1 MNDTPLA
8 VPAQAKIVE
17 GLRWQ
22 AAACARIGSPLYAGL
37 LERAAA
43 DVEAGGP
50 CRHVL
55 AGHEGDD
62 PRSMLPLRFMGAVH
76 RLVLEGRVPQLAHA
90 YAKDDVDAWPSFLDV
105 VEDHAAELRVA
116 LEDGVQTNEVSRCA
130 ALVGGFLLVTQA
142 TGLPLRVLELGSSAG
157 LILRWDAYRYEA
169 DGRAWGDAAS
179 PVRLDFPPPLE
190 VAGTVVERRGCDPRP
205 IDPTSADGRL
215 TLLSYVW
222 PDQRWRMEL
231 LHAALDVAASV
242 PASVDRAPAG
252 EWLAERLAEP
262 ADGRATVVFHSI
274 VMQYLPEAERERV
287 EWLLR
292 AAGERA
298 TAQHPI
304 AWLRMEP
311 ETFERAGVWLDLWPG
326 GRHAHIAS
334 AGYHGRPVEWG
345 GW

>member
-1 MNDTPLA
+1 L
-8 VPAQAKIVE
+8 
-17 GLRWQ
+17 
-22 AAACARIGSPLYAGL
+22 
-37 LERAAA
+37 
-43 DVEAGGP
+43 
-50 CRHVL
+50 
-55 AGHEGDD
+55 
-62 PRSMLPLRFMGAVH
+62 
-76 RLVLEGRVPQLAHA
+76 
-90 YAKDDVDAWPSFLDV
+90 
-105 VEDHAAELRVA
+105 
-116 LEDGVQTNEVSRCA
+116 
-130 ALVGGFLLVTQA
+130 
-142 TGLPLRVLELGSSAG
+142 
-157 LILRWDAYRYEA
+157 DAYRYET
-169 DGRAWGDAAS
+169 DGRVWGDAAS

-205 IDPTSADGRL
+205 IDPTSAEGRL

-242 PASVDRAPAG
+242 PASVDGAAAG
-252 EWLAERLAEP
+252 EWLAERLAKP

-287 EWLLR
+287 EGLLR
-292 AAGERA
+292 TAGERA
-298 TAQHPI
+298 TPQHPI

-334 AGYHGRPVEWG
+334 AGYHGRPVDWE